1 MMTPRQKAF
10 AANLAKGMSA
20 SDAARAS
27 GYSDNSEGGLR
38 TTGSRLLNDPRIQQA
53 AFLERERILNGSLAS
68 RALKTLGDVMDD
80 QTAPPAARIQAA
92 RFILESAGHG
102 VANKALA
109 ARHPEEGGKSISQ
122 YTTAELEEFVR
133 LASENLRQAHGRV
146 IDMDSDPQTDPADK
160 ESE

>member
-53 AFLERERILNGSLAS
+53 AFLERERILILRGA
-68 RALKTLGDVMDD
+68 M
-80 QTAPPAARIQAA
+80 AA
-92 RFILESAGHG
+92 
-102 VANKALA
+102 
-109 ARHPEEGGKSISQ
+109 
-122 YTTAELEEFVR
+122 
-133 LASENLRQAHGRV
+133 
-146 IDMDSDPQTDPADK
+146 
-160 ESE
+160 